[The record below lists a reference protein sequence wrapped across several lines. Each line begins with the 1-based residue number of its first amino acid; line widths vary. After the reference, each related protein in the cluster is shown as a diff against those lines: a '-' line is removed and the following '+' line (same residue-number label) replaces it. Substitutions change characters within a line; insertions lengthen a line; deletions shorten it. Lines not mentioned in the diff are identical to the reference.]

1 MTGILDGIRVFDMTL
16 AAVGPWASK
25 LLGQLG
31 ADVIKVESPEPEMA
45 HQIPPRIKGTGV
57 LYVSAN
63 FNKRQIVLDL
73 KDDDDR
79 EKAYRLARL
88 CDVFIQ
94 NMRPGAAEKLG
105 FGYDDIVALRPDV
118 VYVTASAYGR
128 VGPMSTEGGVDPL
141 LQAFCGWTS
150 VTGPPGSDGEMFRHF
165 AHLDITTSSNIVD
178 AVLQA
183 LVHRHRTG
191 EGQHI
196 EIEMLTAA
204 LALQS
209 TRLGEYLLTGEQ
221 PLPLGS
227 AVTTTVPHQAFECQ
241 DREWLAVG
249 VTRDDEWPRF
259 CLALGLDDLA
269 TDDRYAVNADRVRRR
284 DELVPLLAA
293 RFASK
298 PAAWWAHRLTA
309 AAVANSRIQD
319 FDVLRH
325 HPQVVENEHIAVVDT
340 PHFGSLWVD
349 AVPWTFE
356 ATPAGPVVA
365 GGLQGEHSEAIR
377 DELGLDG

>member
-1 MTGILDGIRVFDMTL
+1 VLSGIRVFDMTL

-45 HQIPPRIKGTGV
+45 HQIPPRIRGTGV
-57 LYVSAN
+57 LYISAN

-73 KDDDDR
+73 KDDADR
-79 EKAYRLARL
+79 EAAYRLAAC

-105 FGYDDIVALRPDV
+105 FGYDDVVAVRPDV

-128 VGPMSTEGGVDPL
+128 VGPMSSEGGVDPL

-150 VTGPPGSDGEMFRHF
+150 ITGPPGSEGEMFRHF

-183 LVHRHRTG
+183 LVHRERTG

-204 LALQS
+204 IALQS
-209 TRLGEYLLTGEQ
+209 TRLGEFLLTGEQ
-221 PLPLGS
+221 PPPLGS
-227 AVTTTVPHQAFECQ
+227 AVTTSVPHQAFECQ

-249 VTRDDEWPRF
+249 VTRDDEWPR
-259 CLALGLDDLA
+259 CCAALGLDDLA
-269 TDDRYAVNADRVRRR
+269 TDTRFATNADRVRRR
-284 DELVPLLAA
+284 DELVPVLAE

-298 PAAWWAHRLTA
+298 PIAWWAHRLTA
-309 AAVANSRIQD
+309 ARVANSRIMD

-325 HPQVVENEHIAVVDT
+325 HPQVVANGHLAELDT
-340 PHFGSLWVD
+340 PHFGRLVVD

-356 ATPAGPVVA
+356 ATPAGPPVA
-365 GGLQGEHSEAIR
+365 GGLQGEHSDEVRA
-377 DELGLDG
+377 ELGLDG